1 MPIRIA
7 LMRSILINGRRVK
20 GEEARGLAEAVGA
33 DDVRSVG
40 ATGNLLFRSRKAPAT
55 LRRELE
61 AACAGVY
68 GRPTEMVVKTVDE
81 WRALL
86 QANPFPERTAAAPAR
101 VLVWAMREP
110 LPDAGLDQLR
120 RRASADEQVERTRSG
135 DIYMWFGGADPNAS
149 RLPAGFGLK
158 ALGAV
163 GTNRN
168 WNTVMKITAVLD
180 QMEAAT

>member
-7 LMRSILINGRRVK
+7 LMRSIVIDGRRVK
-20 GEEARGLAEAVGA
+20 GEEARGLAGA
-33 DDVRSVG
+33 AGATDVRSVG

-55 LRRELE
+55 LERDLE
-61 AACAGVY
+61 AACARLY
-68 GRPTEMVVKTVDE
+68 GRPTEIVVKTAAE

-86 QANPFPERTAAAPAR
+86 KANPFPDRTTTSPAR
-101 VLVWAMREP
+101 VLVWAMRDP
-110 LPDAGLDQLR
+110 LPDQGLDQLR
-120 RRASADEQVERTRSG
+120 RRASAEEEVVRTRTG

-149 RLPAGFGLK
+149 KLPSGFGLK

-168 WNTVMKITAVLD
+168 WNTVTKITAVLD
-180 QMEAAT
+180 GMEAP

>member
-1 MPIRIA
+1 MALRIA
-7 LMRSILINGRRVK
+7 LLRSVVIGGRRVK
-20 GEEARGLAEAVGA
+20 GVEARALAEAAGG

-40 ATGNLLFRSRKAPAT
+40 ATGNLLFRSRKSPRT
-55 LRRELE
+55 LERELE
-61 AACAGVY
+61 RVCEVEF
-68 GRPTEMVVKTVDE
+68 GRATEIVVKTADE

-86 QANPFPERTAAAPAR
+86 KANPFPERTTAAPAR

-110 LPDAGLDQLR
+110 LPDSGLDQLH
-120 RRASADEQVERTRSG
+120 RRASADEAVERTRSG
-135 DIYMWFGGADPNAS
+135 DIYMWFGGPDPDAS

-168 WNTVMKITAVLD
+168 WNTAMKITAVLD
-180 QMEAAT
+180 QMEAET